1 MQTRTAAAGSST
13 SGGSGPVGGGPVG
26 GGRASGGQASGGQA
40 SAPAAAGGS
49 AAVPSRIP
57 GSASVDPRV
66 DPLSTFALDV
76 DTASYGYA
84 KRTLVDGVLPDPTTV
99 RAEEFVNAFAQDY
112 PQPAGNGF
120 TVTADGAILGGTA
133 TGGTHRVLRIGLQT
147 RAADATERPDAALT
161 FVIDVSGSMGD
172 EGKLSLVQQSLH
184 TLVAA
189 LRPSDSIGIVT
200 FSAEA
205 TVVRPLRR
213 IDDRA
218 SVDAAIDALRVE
230 GSTNLQAGLESG
242 YRVARTGY
250 QAGRTNRVIL
260 LSDGLANTGDT
271 DANSLVDR
279 VREAAGNGIAL
290 LGVGVGSDYGDKL
303 METLADHG
311 NGFTSYVSDVAAA
324 RALFVDKLPTTLA
337 VRAQDAKAQV
347 SFDARTVASYR
358 LIGYDDRAVADNN
371 FRNDTVDGGE
381 VGPGHSVTA
390 LYDVWLRPGAEGHV
404 GDAQAHWVDP
414 TTRAPHDMSTGI
426 DTSSLDRPLS
436 QAAPRLVVDVT
447 AASLA
452 LTLRDATAPYADSA
466 VAGSVDAG
474 TGGSLT
480 GGWPALTALEQ
491 PLAAA
496 ARRLGDVD
504 VDQLQSLVRLVQER
518 WVPAASGAGSPV
530 PEG

>member
-1 MQTRTAAAGSST
+1 
-13 SGGSGPVGGGPVG
+13 V
-26 GGRASGGQASGGQA
+26 
-40 SAPAAAGGS
+40 GGS
-49 AAVPSRIP
+49 AAVPAP
-57 GSASVDPRV
+57 VPASASVDPRV

-84 KRTLVDGVLPDPTTV
+84 KRTLVDGVLPDVTTV

-120 TVTADGAILGGTA
+120 TVTADGAVLGGTFA
-133 TGGTHRVLRIGLQT
+133 GGTSAGGSEGGGTHRVLRIGLQT
-147 RAADATERPDAALT
+147 RAADAAERPDAALT

-218 SVDAAIDALRVE
+218 SVDAAIDALRVD

-242 YRVARTGY
+242 YRVARAGY
-250 QAGRTNRVIL
+250 QPGRTNRVIL

-290 LGVGVGSDYGDKL
+290 LGVGVGSDYGDTL

-347 SFDARTVASYR
+347 SFDPRTVASYR
-358 LIGYDDRAVADNN
+358 LIGYDDRAVADDN
-371 FRNDTVDGGE
+371 FRNDSVDGGE

-404 GDAQAHWVDP
+404 GDAQVHWVDP

-452 LTLRDATAPYADSA
+452 LTLRDVTRPYADSA

-474 TGGSLT
+474 TRGSLT

-496 ARRLGDVD
+496 ARRLGDAD
-504 VDQLQSLVRLVQER
+504 VEQLRSLVQLVQER
-518 WVPAASGAGSPV
+518 WVPALGAGAPV
-530 PEG
+530 PRG